1 MVEKPS
7 EKPEVT
13 AGIVTDIQM
22 QSNLNGIKLIPTSE
36 KNTYKK
42 YFSKTAKLTV
52 SKEPGCTYYYKVVEK
67 GKANSTV
74 KWKKLTGNVIKVAA
88 SDTAKRIYIRAV
100 NENGTSVT
108 RKTTGF
114 YVDNRKP
121 VVKGVTNKAV
131 YTKPVKLRFSDNISV
146 KAATLNGKKVK
157 NGFTVSKKGAYRL
170 VVTDR
175 AGNKRV
181 IKFTIR
187 K

>member
-1 MVEKPS
+1 MTS
-7 EKPEVT
+7 
-13 AGIVTDIQM
+13 IQM
-22 QSNLNGIKLIPTSE
+22 QSNLNGIKLLPTSE

-42 YFSKTAKLTV
+42 YFSKTVKLTV
-52 SKEPGCTYYYKVVEK
+52 SKVPGCTYYYKVVEK

-74 KWKKLTGNVIKVAA
+74 RWKKLTGNEIKVAA
-88 SDTAKRIYIRAV
+88 SDTAKRIYIRVV

-114 YVDNRKP
+114 FVDSKKP

-157 NGFTVSKKGAYRL
+157 NGCKVSKNGTYRL

-175 AGNKRV
+175 AGNKKIIR
-181 IKFTIR
+181 FTIN

>member
-1 MVEKPS
+1 M
-7 EKPEVT
+7 T
-13 AGIVTDIQM
+13 TIQM
-22 QSNLNGIKLIPTSE
+22 QSNLNGIKLLPTSE
-36 KNTYKK
+36 INTYKK
-42 YFSKTAKLTV
+42 YYSKTVKLTV

-88 SDTAKRIYIRAV
+88 SDTAKRIYIRGV

-157 NGFTVSKKGAYRL
+157 NGCTVSKKGTYRL

>member
-1 MVEKPS
+1 MTS
-7 EKPEVT
+7 
-13 AGIVTDIQM
+13 IQM
-22 QSNLNGIKLIPTSE
+22 KSNLNGIKMIPTSE
-36 KNTYKK
+36 KNTYQK
-42 YFSKTAKLTV
+42 YFSKAVKLTV
-52 SKEPGCTYYYKVVEK
+52 SKEPGCTYFYKVVEK
-67 GKANSTV
+67 GRANSTV

-88 SDTAKRIYIRAV
+88 SDTAKRVYIRVV

-131 YTKPVKLRFSDNISV
+131 YTKPVKIRFSDNISV

-157 NGFTVSKKGAYRL
+157 NGYKVSKNGTYRL

-175 AGNKRV
+175 AGNKKIIR
-181 IKFTIR
+181 FTIN